1 MKNYIFIIFL
11 TVFFSAC
18 STKIDRSIEQSNVQ
32 DVSELILQLAEKEKE
47 INDII
52 KELEQCNATKKR
64 EQ

>member
-11 TVFFSAC
+11 TVFLSAC